1 MEFYHLRYFVA
12 VGEVLSFHRA
22 AERLNMCQ
30 PPLSRQIRLLEE
42 ELGVRLL
49 ERSRGSRISLTDAGK
64 TFLVDAKRL
73 LAAPEAARHRAREAA
88 NGTHG
93 QLVLASRCAPALS
106 MLGECLKAF
115 RQRHP
120 HVKVSFL
127 DLDASEH
134 PAALRV
140 GRIDVGVTVSFE
152 PEKNEPLQFLPLRD
166 LRLVVG
172 FSPEHPLA
180 KAEGEIDVHELAGEV
195 LLCPRPESSSCY
207 AHCLRDLCARAE
219 FQPHEVR
226 QVEGT
231 DNLVS
236 MAIAGYGVAIL
247 PDLAHTAQ
255 DADVFRRRPLKM
267 PLVPL
272 QMGLYT
278 LRKTSSLALQNFLV
292 VVRRVLQPG
301 GDPGE

>member
-12 VGEVLSFHRA
+12 VGEALSFHRA

-64 TFLVDAKRL
+64 TFLVDAKKL

-93 QLVLASRCAPALS
+93 QLVLASRCAPAIPV
-106 MLGECLKAF
+106 LGECLKAF

-134 PAALRV
+134 PAALRA

-152 PEKNEPLQFLPLRD
+152 PGKNEPLQFLHLLD
-166 LRLVVG
+166 LRLTVG
-172 FSPEHPLA
+172 FSPDHRLA
-180 KAEGEIDVHELAGEV
+180 GAGGEINIHELAGEV

-207 AHCLRDLCARAE
+207 AQCLRDLCARAE
-219 FQPHEVR
+219 FQPREVR

-231 DNLVS
+231 DNLLS
-236 MAIAGYGVAIL
+236 MAMASYGVAIL
-247 PDLAHTAQ
+247 PDLSHVAL
-255 DADVFRRRPLKM
+255 DPGVFRWRPLGM

-272 QMGLYT
+272 QLGLYT
-278 LRKTSSLALQNFLV
+278 LRKPSSLALENFLV

-301 GDPGE
+301 GDPAA